1 MAKRKTPKSEKIVD
15 LKPKADKITEE
26 QLNSLQGL
34 VKAINTA
41 QADVG
46 AIEARKHNLLHQVFE
61 IQGMLA
67 KLQEE
72 FKEQYGTG
80 DINIQDGS
88 IRKQEDE
95 QADS

>member
-1 MAKRKTPKSEKIVD
+1 MAKRKTPKVKDLRPEKITD
-15 LKPKADKITEE
+15 E

-41 QADVG
+41 QADIG

-61 IQGMLA
+61 MQGMIA
-67 KLQEE
+67 NLQDE
-72 FKEQYGTG
+72 FKKQYGTG

-88 IRKQEDE
+88 IRHQENE